1 MIIFILMALAAITAG
16 IVLITNDYPIGFFL
30 LTLGMYVFGGALMK
44 MTLPEEPPIE
54 PCNCG
59 CNYCCE
65 ERISE

>member
-1 MIIFILMALAAITAG
+1 MMIFIFMMLLAAAVVG
-16 IVLITNDYPIGFFL
+16 IILITNDYPIGFFL
-30 LTLGMYVFGGALMK
+30 LVLGVYAFGGIVMK
-44 MTLPEEPPIE
+44 MTLPEE